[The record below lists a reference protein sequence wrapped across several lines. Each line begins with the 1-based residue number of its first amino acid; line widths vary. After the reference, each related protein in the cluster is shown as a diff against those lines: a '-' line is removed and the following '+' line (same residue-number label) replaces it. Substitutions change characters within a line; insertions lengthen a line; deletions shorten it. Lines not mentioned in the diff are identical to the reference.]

1 MILIID
7 NYDSF
12 TYNLVHLVAR
22 SGKELLVKR
31 NDEITI
37 DEIRSLKPEG
47 ILISPGPGRPADA
60 GISCEII
67 RTFGAEIPI
76 LGVCLGHQAIGEVYG
91 GQVTYAAS
99 LMHGKTSEIRHDGQ
113 GLFAGVSEPC
123 TATRY
128 HSLVVDQKSL
138 PAHLLVTARSEDGT
152 IMGLRH
158 ASDPVFGIQFHP
170 ESLLTTE
177 GPKMIENWILSIE
190 NFLYPEL
197 EGDATVRP
205 KNSLKTE
212 AHPSNAPDESAA
224 DGPTGTL

>member
-22 SGKELLVKR
+22 SGRELVIRR
-31 NDEITI
+31 NDELTI
-37 DEIRSLKPEG
+37 EDVRALRPEG

-60 GISCEII
+60 GISCDII
-67 RTFGAEIPI
+67 RELGATTPI

-91 GQVTYAAS
+91 GTVTYAPS
-99 LMHGKTSEIRHDGQ
+99 LMHGKTSEVRHDGR

-128 HSLVVDQKSL
+128 HSLVVDPESL
-138 PAHLLVTARSEDGT
+138 PADLIVTARSEDGT

-158 ASDPVFGIQFHP
+158 ATHPVHGIQFHP
-170 ESLLTTE
+170 ESLLTKE
-177 GPKMIENWILSIE
+177 GPKMVENWILTLAE
-190 NFLYPEL
+190 Q
-197 EGDATVRP
+197 AV
-205 KNSLKTE
+205 
-212 AHPSNAPDESAA
+212 SN
-224 DGPTGTL
+224 

>member
-37 DEIRSLKPEG
+37 DEIRALELEG

-60 GISCEII
+60 GITCDVI
-67 RTFGAEIPI
+67 RAFGATVSI
-76 LGVCLGHQAIGEVYG
+76 LGICLGHQAIGEVYG
-91 GQVTYAAS
+91 ATITYAPV
-99 LMHGKTSEIRHDGQ
+99 LMHGKTSEIRHDG
-113 GLFAGVSEPC
+113 LGVFDSVTNPC

-128 HSLVVDQKSL
+128 HSLVLDPDSMPPDL
-138 PAHLLVTARSEDGT
+138 IVTARSEDGT
-152 IMGLRH
+152 IMGIRH
-158 ASDPVFGIQFHP
+158 VSHSVNGIQFHP

-177 GPKMIENWILSIE
+177 GGLMVENWIKAI
-190 NFLYPEL
+190 
-197 EGDATVRP
+197 D
-205 KNSLKTE
+205 
-212 AHPSNAPDESAA
+212 SAA
-224 DGPTGTL
+224 ISS